1 MRLKLTLLQKRK
13 VESLPLNANYYIS
26 AAIYRTL
33 EQSSPDFAT
42 VMHHYGYSSPDER
55 RKFKL
60 FTFSNLDV
68 PERHIDKERQRLISR
83 SKTISFTLSSPMDD
97 FLTHLVSGLFADNNF
112 RIDEAIFEKGAVET
126 LPDPEFKETMEFSML
141 SPLTVSVMRPDR
153 TKEFLKYNDE
163 RLPLVLL
170 QNLKAKY
177 QAVYRTEFQGEVNDF
192 RVAFSERY
200 IERQNGKI
208 EKLIT
213 LKEGREEE
221 TKVKGILC
229 PFTIS
234 APMEL
239 IKVGY
244 ECGFGERNSQGFGM
258 VKQ

>member
-1 MRLKLTLLQKRK
+1 MRLKLTLLQKRQT
-13 VESLPLNANYYIS
+13 ESLPLNANYYIS

-33 EQSSPDFAT
+33 ERSSPEFAT
-42 VMHHYGYSSPDER
+42 LMHHYGYSSPEDR

-68 PERHIDKERQRLISR
+68 PDRYIDRERQCLISR
-83 SKTISFTLSSPMDD
+83 SKAISFTLSSPMDD
-97 FLTHLVSGLFADNNF
+97 FLMHLVSGLFADNKF

-126 LPDPEFKETMEFSML
+126 LPDPDFKETMEFSML

-163 RLPLVLL
+163 RLAPVLL

-177 QAVYRTEFQGEVNDF
+177 YAAHRKEFEGNADSF
-192 RVAFSERY
+192 RISFSERY
-200 IERQNGKI
+200 IEKHNGKI

-221 TKVKGILC
+221 TKIKAILC
-229 PFTIS
+229 PFTIT
-234 APMEL
+234 APVEL
-239 IKVGY
+239 IKIGY
-244 ECGFGERNSQGFGM
+244 DCGFGERNSQGFGM
-258 VKQ
+258 AKA